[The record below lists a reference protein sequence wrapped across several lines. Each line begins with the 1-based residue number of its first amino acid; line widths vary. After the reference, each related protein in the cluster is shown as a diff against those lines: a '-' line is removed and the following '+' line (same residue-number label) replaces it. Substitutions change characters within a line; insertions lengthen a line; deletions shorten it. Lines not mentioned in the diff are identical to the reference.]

1 MTSEKQNAA
10 DSYHNFSEFYD
21 LYVGDFLD
29 DLPYVREICRAGRR
43 VGVGDRRR
51 VGAVDHPS
59 GPDGIRR
66 CGDGRLRY
74 DVGDTR

>member
-29 DLPYVREICRAGRR
+29 DLPMYEKYAVQVGGSVLEIGAGS
-43 VGVGDRRR
+43 
-51 VGAVDHPS
+51 VDHPS

>member
-29 DLPYVREICRAGRR
+29 DLPMYEKYSVQ
-43 VGVGDRRR
+43 VGGS
-51 VGAVDHPS
+51 VDHPS